1 MNYTDNHLTERIR
14 RETDLNNWHFF
25 NLHRQEEEA
34 FRVFFYI
41 SFRLQNFRSNVIQSH
56 DTSSVFVA
64 WNVFCYLPEW
74 FLVKWRKTYS
84 FGSWPKSSQWKTSYR
99 TKSAH
104 CMFSNILFPLPSRF
118 LLGGTCEQL
127 ALLNQVWFQP

>member
-14 RETDLNNWHFF
+14 RETDLNNRHFLTYIGRRRKRSGF
-25 NLHRQEEEA
+25 
-34 FRVFFYI
+34 FFYI
-41 SFRLQNFRSNVIQSH
+41 SFRLRNFRSNVIQSH